1 MWCIAFVRQVK
12 TVSQTLQCT
21 QNCLD
26 KSIHMQL
33 IIHTFY
39 SVFRTDSCNQ
49 KVKRFDHSIEE
60 MHQNFLFLVSDWMTG
75 LSLQHSDTSNHCML
89 LNQISTLRMTSTII
103 FSYLKNKDL
112 SNPTYL
118 WAINSKML
126 SFAFIWLCVEKC
138 DTCLDKKNISHLF

>member
-1 MWCIAFVRQVK
+1 MIGLKWPVLNISSKPWRCTCMWCRAFIRQVK
-12 TVSQTLQCT
+12 TVSQTLHYI

-39 SVFRTDSCNQ
+39 PVFRITSRNQ

-60 MHQNFLFLVSDWMTG
+60 MHQNFLFQTKSSWSQTEWLVLICNTLTLQITVCCIKFPMWMI
-75 LSLQHSDTSNHCML
+75 D
-89 LNQISTLRMTSTII
+89 TII
-103 FSYLKNKDL
+103 FSYLKCKDW

-118 WAINSKML
+118 SGIN
-126 SFAFIWLCVEKC
+126 
-138 DTCLDKKNISHLF
+138 